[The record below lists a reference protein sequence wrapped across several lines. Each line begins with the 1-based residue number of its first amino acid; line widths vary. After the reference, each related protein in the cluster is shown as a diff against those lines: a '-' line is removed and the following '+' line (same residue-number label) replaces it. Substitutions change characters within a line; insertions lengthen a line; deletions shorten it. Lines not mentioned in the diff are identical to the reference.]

1 MRSRLIIGR
10 RHKILQTYCAGKKVL
25 DLGCVDHEAVNER
38 MDRWTHRHLAEVAR
52 SILGIDILEEEVAK
66 LQKKGFNIRA
76 GNVENLDLDQVFE
89 VVLAGELIEH
99 VRNQE
104 PFLQSVRRHM
114 HRDGVFV
121 FTTPNA
127 TSLSSFLEVLLW
139 GRLRFVHPTHLLWHD
154 ANTVRQLLEDNGYE
168 VEEISFVLDNPTYSP
183 YMKKLVYFLL
193 KARFLLVLLPCLL
206 RRQFAPTLLVVARL
220 KSGREA
226 VLHGAAEKVAA
237 R

>member
-10 RHKILQTYCAGKKVL
+10 RHKVLQAYCAGKKVL

-38 MDRWTHRHLAEVAR
+38 LDRWTHRHLAEVAD

-66 LQKKGFNIRA
+66 LQAKGFNVRA
-76 GNVENLDLDQVFE
+76 GNVENLDLDEAFE

-104 PFLQSVRRHM
+104 LFLQSVRRHVD
-114 HRDGVFV
+114 RDGVFV

-127 TSLSSFLEVLLW
+127 TSLSSFVEVLLW
-139 GRLRFVHPTHLLWHD
+139 GRLRFVHATHMLWHD
-154 ANTVRQLLEDNGYE
+154 ANTVCQLLEDNGFE
-168 VEEISFVLDNPTYSP
+168 VEEVSFVLDNPTYSP
-183 YMKKLVYFLL
+183 YMNKLIYFML

-220 KSGREA
+220 KTGREA
-226 VLHGAAEKVAA
+226 ILNGSAEKAAA